1 METSSD
7 KITFRYSP
15 AKKNL
20 PRGILKPTKAHR
32 DTWASNVFNQ
42 INWWLP
48 FIMLTN
54 QIQFLLHQIILKKVD
69 NNSDEWSFENF
80 KKLKT
85 IHQLQFQK

>member
-1 METSSD
+1 M
-7 KITFRYSP
+7 
-15 AKKNL
+15 
-20 PRGILKPTKAHR
+20 
-32 DTWASNVFNQ
+32 FNQ

-48 FIMLTN
+48 LHNVDESNSIFIA
-54 QIQFLLHQIILKKVD
+54 QDYFKKVD